1 MSDAGGVI
9 HWVPDDMITD
19 AVSHGRV
26 MGRDLAP
33 EDERW
38 VVASLSEKGWSS
50 REIADRLG
58 RTPRHVKRLRAEV
71 LVQVMRL
78 LIAER
83 GHTALLL
90 ERIRVT
96 GAHNY
101 SW

>member
-1 MSDAGGVI
+1 MSEAGGMV

-19 AVSHGRV
+19 AVSHGR
-26 MGRDLAP
+26 MAGRDLAP

-38 VVASLSEKGWSS
+38 VVAELSEKGWST
-50 REIADRLG
+50 RDIADRLG
-58 RTPRHVKRLRAEV
+58 RTQRHVKRLRAEV

-90 ERIRVT
+90 EHIRKA
-96 GAHNY
+96 GAH
-101 SW
+101 